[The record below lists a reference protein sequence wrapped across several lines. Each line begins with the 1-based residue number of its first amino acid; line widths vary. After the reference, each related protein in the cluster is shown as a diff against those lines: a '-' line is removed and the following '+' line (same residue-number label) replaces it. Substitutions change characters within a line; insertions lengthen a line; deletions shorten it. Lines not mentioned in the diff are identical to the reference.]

1 MVLCTNII
9 QGENQMNNSFIVN
22 GTCMFVKLPED
33 LDCNNAA
40 IIRSESDKIMESC
53 NIRNIVF
60 DFEKTNFMD
69 STGIGVIMGR
79 YKSIRLVGGSV
90 SAVNVSETVERI
102 LTLSGV
108 HKVISINKVSGLKMP
123 VK

>member
-1 MVLCTNII
+1 MD
-9 QGENQMNNSFIVN
+9 NNFLVK
-22 GTCMFVKLPED
+22 GTCMYVRLPED
-33 LDCNNAA
+33 LDCNNAVN
-40 IIRSESDKIMESC
+40 IRNESDKIMENS
-53 NIRNIVF
+53 NIRNIIF

-79 YKSIRLVGGSV
+79 YKSIKLVGGSV
-90 SAVNVSETVERI
+90 SAINVNESVERI

-108 HKVISINKVSGLKMP
+108 HRLISINEVSGLKMP

>member
-1 MVLCTNII
+1 MYVR
-9 QGENQMNNSFIVN
+9 
-22 GTCMFVKLPED
+22 LPED
-33 LDCNNAA
+33 LDCNNAVN
-40 IIRSESDKIMESC
+40 IRNESDKIMENS
-53 NIRNIVF
+53 NIRNIIF

-79 YKSIRLVGGSV
+79 YKSIKLVGGSV
-90 SAVNVSETVERI
+90 SAINVNESVERI

-108 HKVISINKVSGLKMP
+108 HRLISINEVSGLKMP

>member
-1 MVLCTNII
+1 MDDLISVK
-9 QGENQMNNSFIVN
+9 
-22 GTCMFVKLPED
+22 GTCMYVKLPQD

-40 IIRSESDKIMESC
+40 IIRSESDKIMERE
-53 NIRNIVF
+53 NIKSIIF

-79 YKSIRLVGGSV
+79 YKSIKLVGGNV
-90 SAVNVSETVERI
+90 FAVNVNAAVEKL
-102 LTLSGV
+102 LTLSGI
-108 HKVISINKVSGLKMP
+108 HKLIRINEVSGLKMP

>member
-1 MVLCTNII
+1 MDTN
-9 QGENQMNNSFIVN
+9 FIVK
-22 GTCMFVKLPED
+22 GTCMVVKLPED

-40 IIRSESDKIMESC
+40 IIRSESDKIMKRE
-53 NIRNIVF
+53 NIINIIF

-79 YKSIRLVGGSV
+79 YKSVKLIGGNV
-90 SAVNVSETVERI
+90 SAINVNATIERL
-102 LTLSGV
+102 LTLSGI
-108 HKVISINKVSGLKMP
+108 HKLIHINEVSGLKMP

>member
-1 MVLCTNII
+1 MD
-9 QGENQMNNSFIVN
+9 ENFIVK
-22 GTCMFVKLPED
+22 GTCMYVKLPQD

-40 IIRSESDKIMESC
+40 LIRSEADKIMERE
-53 NIRNIVF
+53 NIRTIIF

-79 YKSIRLVGGSV
+79 YKNVKLIGGSV
-90 SAVNVSETVERI
+90 LAINVNAAVEKI
-102 LTLSGV
+102 LTLSGI
-108 HKVISINKVSGLKMP
+108 HKLIRINEVSGLKMP

>member
-1 MVLCTNII
+1 MDNLII
-9 QGENQMNNSFIVN
+9 VKGS
-22 GTCMFVKLPED
+22 CMFVKLPQD

-40 IIRSESDKIMESC
+40 VIRSESDKIMEKE
-53 NIRNIVF
+53 NIRTIIF

-79 YKSIRLVGGSV
+79 YKSIKLVGGSV
-90 SAVNVSETVERI
+90 AAINVNASVEKL
-102 LTLSGV
+102 LTLSGI
-108 HKVISINKVSGLKMP
+108 HKLIRINEVSGLKMP

>member
-1 MVLCTNII
+1 MDNHFV
-9 QGENQMNNSFIVN
+9 VK
-22 GTCMFVKLPED
+22 GTCMYVKLPQD

-40 IIRSESDKIMESC
+40 VIRKESDKIMQQE
-53 NIRNIVF
+53 NIKNIIF

-79 YKSIRLVGGSV
+79 YKSVKLVGGSV
-90 SAVNVSETVERI
+90 SAINVNVAVEKL
-102 LTLSGV
+102 LTLSGI
-108 HKVISINKVSGLKMP
+108 HKLIRINEVSGLKMP